1 MTDII
6 HSFHGTKRKIK
17 FGFFISR
24 KVTRNPSKPDAVI
37 SDLFPIKNDS
47 DWKTE
52 FELLNVSGLISGD
65 NRQDTSQ
72 HVVIIYFFDKNG
84 VQLGT
89 RQIYMN
95 KVGRQ
100 TIKLSEILIGN
111 LLNAKTFALFHQNT
125 KKSLGLS
132 GSYLA
137 ERGYTGYEHMSIGMK
152 GYVHGNL
159 DAVALSNNIIEP
171 LGNSGVIYR
180 KYTVQHK
187 LVGPATYEF
196 VFTNPTSR
204 TVKITPEL
212 AWGTDDWVTH
222 SSFKIPS
229 LGTRSFTTELNKE
242 NNGKIRFNSRLYLGR
257 PVVFRI
263 SNYSMD
269 VFHG

>member
-6 HSFHGTKRKIK
+6 HTFHGTKRKIK
-17 FGFFISR
+17 YGLFISR

-37 SDLFPIKNDS
+37 SDLFPIKNDAN
-47 DWKTE
+47 WKTE

-65 NRQDTSQ
+65 NWQEASQ
-72 HVVIIYFFDKNG
+72 HLAIIYFFDQNG
-84 VQLGT
+84 IQLGT
-89 RQIYMN
+89 RQIFMN

-100 TIKLSEILIGN
+100 TIKLSKILNSNI
-111 LLNAKTFALFHQNT
+111 LNAKTFAVFHQDT
-125 KKSLGLS
+125 KKSLSLS

-137 ERGYTGYEHMSIGMK
+137 ERGYTGYEYMSIGMK

-171 LGNSGVIYR
+171 LGNIGVIYR
-180 KYTVQHK
+180 KYTVQHQ

-196 VFTNPTSR
+196 VFTNPTSK

-212 AWGTDDWVTH
+212 AWGTDDWIAH
-222 SSFKIPS
+222 SSFKIPT
-229 LGTRSFTTELNKE
+229 LGTRSFTTKLNKE
-242 NNGKIRFNSRLYLGR
+242 DNAKVRFDSRLYLGR